1 MAKVKIQDAPV
12 VVETAGDLL
21 ENVVATEVVT
31 AEVHNPVL
39 VAYDDI
45 EAFKNV
51 DTTGFVAKEVI
62 EVQEAELIAADVF
75 IAEDG
80 TEYEFTVKSFLFNG
94 KKYDVTEAVA
104 NDAVVLEELVKL
116 KSFILKQK

>member
-1 MAKVKIQDAPV
+1 MAKGKKQDAPV

-21 ENVVATEVVT
+21 ENVVATEVVA
-31 AEVHNPVL
+31 AEVQNPVL

-51 DTTGFVAKEVI
+51 DTTGFVEKEVI
-62 EVQEAELIAADVF
+62 EVQEAELIAADIF
-75 IAEDG
+75 ITEDG
-80 TEYEFTVKSFLFNG
+80 AEYEFTVKSFLFKG
-94 KKYDVTEAVA
+94 AKYNVADAVA
-104 NDAVVLEELVKL
+104 NHAEVLEELVKL